1 MLKEEI
7 GSLTTKIND
16 IIKKLEDHV
25 IPYSNEVVLNPPE
38 QTSQELSTSPMKV
51 DIGVNT
57 NSDKD
62 DIIPQLYGAMEHSLD
77 SSYSPF
83 NCEICEQVFLHPDD
97 FIIH

>member
-62 DIIPQLYGAMEHSLD
+62 DIIQQLDGAMEHSLE
-77 SSYSPF
+77 SRF
-83 NCEICEQVFLHPDD
+83 
-97 FIIH
+97 